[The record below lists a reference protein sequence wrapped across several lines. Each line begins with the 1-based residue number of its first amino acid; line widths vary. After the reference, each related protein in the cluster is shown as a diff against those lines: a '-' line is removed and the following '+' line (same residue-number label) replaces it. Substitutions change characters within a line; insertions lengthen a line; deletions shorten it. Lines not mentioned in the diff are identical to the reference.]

1 MTLTLPLFSSAVPSF
16 DRYDKYKHRDDVCKE
31 SQVNQDIDGSSVLK
45 AEEDVSETSS
55 AATTE
60 RSAFDLEQFQQHLY
74 MYTTK
79 WFEYTYPVYRARWF
93 LAAIDY
99 HMHLNRQTM
108 HNQQNQLLEGQRSAS
123 RLFPYIYCRIYHR
136 ESGR

>member
-60 RSAFDLEQFQQHLY
+60 SSSFYSSASPQKRGCNSMRSAFDLEQFQQHLY

-108 HNQQNQLLEGQRSAS
+108 HNQQNQLLVS
-123 RLFPYIYCRIYHR
+123 
-136 ESGR
+136 